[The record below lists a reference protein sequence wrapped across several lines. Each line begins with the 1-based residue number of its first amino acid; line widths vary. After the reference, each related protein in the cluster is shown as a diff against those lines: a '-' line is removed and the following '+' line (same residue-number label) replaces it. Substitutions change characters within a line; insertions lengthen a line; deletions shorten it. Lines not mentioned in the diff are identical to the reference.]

1 MSVRSVPVTPES
13 CQLQHLQHVL
23 RVGVKLAVANTRS
36 NRPVRVSTDFALVPQ
51 TSMGHRPLELSR
63 SAETSLVTAIST
75 QRPLVLRSGMSTTD
89 AAALFE
95 DWELRVSQDT
105 TLYQMAGGKGQHTLE
120 TMWAAPLRLEHDLLD
135 TETIN
140 PVVAWLQDAQPEGS
154 VARRA
159 WNLQRHLVRIAESA
173 GRRILRRPAFATG
186 LVQAGGGPAHFDEY
200 NNIALLLCGRKR
212 FFIAPY
218 AAMAWKDGEQN
229 GEPNERRDVHP
240 LLPGAHPQ
248 PSLRQWLYVDLGPG
262 DILFLPHSWWH
273 YVDSEPHSV
282 MTNLWVD

>member
-1 MSVRSVPVTPES
+1 
-13 CQLQHLQHVL
+13 
-23 RVGVKLAVANTRS
+23 
-36 NRPVRVSTDFALVPQ
+36 
-51 TSMGHRPLELSR
+51 
-63 SAETSLVTAIST
+63 
-75 QRPLVLRSGMSTTD
+75 MSTTD
-89 AAALFE
+89 AAALLE
-95 DWELRVSQDT
+95 GWELRVAQDT
-105 TLYQMAGGKGQHTLE
+105 ALYQMAGGKGQQTLE
-120 TMWAAPLRLEHDLLD
+120 TMWAAPWRLEHDLED

-200 NNIALLLCGRKR
+200 NNIALLLCGRER

-248 PSLRQWLYVDLGPG
+248 PSLRQWLYADLGPG

-273 YVDSEPHSV
+273 FVDSEPHSV

>member
-1 MSVRSVPVTPES
+1 MSFRSVPVIPES
-13 CQLQHLQHVL
+13 CQLQHLHHVL
-23 RVGVKLAVANTRS
+23 HIGVKFAVANTRS

-105 TLYQMAGGKGQHTLE
+105 TLYQMAEGKGQHTLE

-140 PVVAWLQDAQPEGS
+140 PVVAWLQNAQPEGG
-154 VARRA
+154 VAGQA
-159 WNLQRHLVRIAESA
+159 WSLQHQLVRIAESA
-173 GRRILRRPAFATG
+173 GRQVLRRPAFATG

-218 AAMAWKDGEQN
+218 AAMTD
-229 GEPNERRDVHP
+229 
-240 LLPGAHPQ
+240 
-248 PSLRQWLYVDLGPG
+248 
-262 DILFLPHSWWH
+262 
-273 YVDSEPHSV
+273 
-282 MTNLWVD
+282 